1 MDHGGRDGGQG
12 VVVAELDLGDGEGV
26 VFVDDG
32 DDAHLKE
39 LVDRVDRIEV
49 LGSLWGLYQVCR
61 RMTCEDGGH
70 TSAMSFRVRRI
81 WAMGCRSWSNSLSH
95 RLMSLHCP
103 MAARAWRY
111 VRDAVICLWALWDG
125 PERGVDALAVF

>member
-1 MDHGGRDGGQG
+1 MDHGSRDGGQG

-49 LGSLWGLYQVCR
+49 LGSLRGLY
-61 RMTCEDGGH
+61 
-70 TSAMSFRVRRI
+70 
-81 WAMGCRSWSNSLSH
+81 
-95 RLMSLHCP
+95 
-103 MAARAWRY
+103 
-111 VRDAVICLWALWDG
+111 
-125 PERGVDALAVF
+125 